1 MCTQRKVINNRAEL
15 GMGRIMMEV
24 HTSNVDP
31 LPHQI
36 TAVYEPMT
44 PKQPIRYVLTDS
56 SVGVL
61 NNDSTV
67 TTF

>member
-1 MCTQRKVINNRAEL
+1 
-15 GMGRIMMEV
+15 MMEV